1 MSKRFPKN
9 RSPDFYIETEQ
20 SRGMDV
26 DFGVQQTQ
34 LCLSVPAG
42 TSRVALDHLL
52 KLSELF
58 IPLPQ
63 RKRERGHLRELSE
76 DRK

>member
-1 MSKRFPKN
+1 
-9 RSPDFYIETEQ
+9 
-20 SRGMDV
+20 MDV

-58 IPLPQ
+58 LPPP
-63 RKRERGHLRELSE
+63 KKEREDHLRELSE
-76 DRK
+76 DRKL